1 MFRSLVA
8 IRLSNQLLKSYSI
21 YPRVFFSSQSADESD
36 DDFKPKSKVKDENPE
51 EVLKFIDKIVHD
63 NKVML
68 FMKGTPTA
76 PLCGFSLRVVNI
88 LKHLG
93 CDFASANILT
103 SPSVRENLKK
113 YSDWP
118 TFPQLFING
127 DFVGGCDIV
136 TDLYKSGE
144 LKKMLDDAG
153 ALVHPQTSS
162 TSEEK
167 K

>member
-8 IRLSNQLLKSYSI
+8 IRLSNQLLKSYSR
-21 YPRVFFSSQSADESD
+21 YPRAFFSSQSADESD

-127 DFVGGCDIV
+127 DFVGGCDVV

-153 ALVHPQTSS
+153 ALVRPQTPS